1 MDRENTNL
9 PSNYLYTHTHT
20 HTHTHY
26 NGTLIKYIKKNV
38 IVPNGTTWIDTE
50 CIILSEISQIK
61 KDKYCVFTYI
71 WYIKAKQN
79 KGTNRTK
86 TESQPQTADCQV
98 FPHKRWFYLRSPKD
112 CSPDQQPWGAT
123 CKSPLDKERKCFY
136 REDKEMWR
144 VTVNRVPLTFHWPCP
159 DQGRRGFFHLPFA
172 LCDVHR
178 SGELPLFCQLYLI
191 EISVY

>member
-1 MDRENTNL
+1 MSDAGFSMLGAGAWGWPKEMLWGGRWEGVSCL
-9 PSNYLYTHTHT
+9 GTHVR
-20 HTHTHY
+20 
-26 NGTLIKYIKKNV
+26 IKDFKIKK
-38 IVPNGTTWIDTE
+38 
-50 CIILSEISQIK
+50 IK
-61 KDKYCVFTYI
+61 INHEKK
-71 WYIKAKQN
+71 KAKQN

-123 CKSPLDKERKCFY
+123 CKPPLDKERKCFY

-144 VTVNRVPLTFHWPCP
+144 VTVNRVPLTFHWLRP

-172 LCDVHR
+172 LCDVCR
-178 SGELPLFCQLYLI
+178 SGEGPLFCKLYLI
-191 EISVY
+191 EISVH